1 MITISISPTVCEL
14 QPAENLASSSLTFQG
29 HPRSNF
35 IAPNESP
42 YMISYTLIIETKSVS
57 LSEDIKMK
65 SQPAAAG
72 CDWLQPAA
80 TKQGLIRGV
89 LIIPQL

>member
-1 MITISISPTVCEL
+1 MITVPIPLTVCKI
-14 QPAENLASSSLTFQG
+14 QPPENLASSSLTFQG

-57 LSEDIKMK
+57 LTVFELFGKITPISLSMGVVNFDLCRGNCSSDHYDI
-65 SQPAAAG
+65 Q
-72 CDWLQPAA
+72 
-80 TKQGLIRGV
+80 
-89 LIIPQL
+89 